1 MNTFTQYSQANN
13 AALEVLT
20 GLQGDRNITGV
31 HIAKQALQSICEQ
44 HREQLSPLFDAFLEA
59 TLSFRQDKFQQALEQ
74 YETLL
79 GKIHRP
85 EEQVL
90 YPYVCIYIGTIRNE
104 QGQQR
109 LSQHYFTLAE
119 QRLETQD
126 NKLLLFLNVNLSG
139 ILLQLE
145 EWQKALHFSKKAVD
159 IGEGTDNHTA
169 YAMAMMNNAL
179 ALTKLSQFEQAKQFL
194 DKCQNYCQENAL
206 AHSQAYNQLYLAIW
220 NQTQGKAK
228 QAHQYFTQG
237 FKQVKQHG
245 DSLLKREFIESY
257 GEFLFEQKQYQAV
270 IQLCTQI
277 LSGALYSEK
286 AEGRVKLYILLSESY
301 QQLGDAQ
308 QESHYL
314 RRLQKLQALEIE
326 RHKKYEV
333 DYIKKVTCFSDQQSQ
348 THQSLLIQD
357 RLDVLSELGQLI
369 TSTNVSKQELLAL
382 FSSLKGLLPVSSF
395 SLAYYDSEKNELEY
409 RFLLEEGV
417 FHEPFTVNCDGVSRL
432 GIYCAKH
439 RETIRLNSAS
449 QQEINQYIDPEFQQG
464 NVWSVSDEEDEP
476 QALSVIYTPVVYQDQ
491 LLAVISVQF
500 NRSNEYSQVHERIV
514 EQLANY
520 LAVAISHN
528 RQKEELANHNDYLEQ
543 IYHTD
548 HLTGLKNRHGFDQW
562 LKQQYLVTLPP
573 SSAFVL
579 ALDGL
584 KAFNA
589 EYSREVGDDA
599 LVECAKLIQESLPN
613 GIQLFRYHSDQ
624 FLVIGKFEG
633 HNIAVE
639 LARSLQAN
647 LKSYFSLTY
656 GSTTDDTVLTS
667 TVGVVNLADTPDRQ
681 SCEERVARI
690 ESTIYQVKQNR
701 HDGVFELQQ

>member
-20 GLQGDRNITGV
+20 GLHGDRNITGV
-31 HIAKQALQSICEQ
+31 HIAKQSLQSICEQ
-44 HREQLSPLFDAFLEA
+44 HREQLSPLFDAYLEA
-59 TLSFRQDKFQQALEQ
+59 TLSFRQDKFPEALEQ

-79 GKIHRP
+79 GEIHRP

-90 YPYVCIYIGTIRNE
+90 YPYVCIYIATIRNE
-104 QGQQR
+104 QGQRR

-126 NKLLLFLNVNLSG
+126 HKLLLFLNVNLSG

-145 EWQKALHFSKKAVD
+145 EWEKAQNFSQKALD
-159 IGEGTDNHTA
+159 IGEAADNYTA
-169 YAMAMMNNAL
+169 YAMAMMNHAL
-179 ALTKLSQFEQAKQFL
+179 ALTKLSHFEQAKQHL
-194 DKCQNYCQENAL
+194 DKCQVYCQEKEL
-206 AHSQAYNQLYLAIW
+206 VHSLAYNQLYLAIW
-220 NQTQGKAK
+220 YQGQGRAK
-228 QAHQYFTQG
+228 QAHQHFTQG

-257 GEFLFEQKQYQAV
+257 SDFLFEQKQYHAV

-277 LSGALYSEK
+277 LSGSLYSEK
-286 AEGRVKLYILLSESY
+286 AEGRVKLYTLLSESY
-301 QQLGDAQ
+301 RKQGDAQ
-308 QESHYL
+308 QENYYL
-314 RRLQKLQALEIE
+314 RQLQKLQTLEIE

-333 DYIKKVTCFSDQQSQ
+333 DYIKKATWFSEQQSQ

-369 TSTNVSKQELLAL
+369 TSTNVSKQELLAI
-382 FSSLKGLLPVSSF
+382 FASLKTLLPVSSF
-395 SLAYYDSEKNELEY
+395 SLAYYEPETNELEY

-417 FHEPFTVNCDGVSRL
+417 FHEPFTVSCDGVSRL
-432 GIYCAKH
+432 GVYCAKN

-449 QQEINQYIDPEFQQG
+449 QEEINQYIDVEYQQG
-464 NVWSVSDEEDEP
+464 NVWSVTDEEDIP
-476 QALSVIYTPVVYQDQ
+476 QALSVIYTPVVYQEQ

-500 NRSNEYSQVHERIV
+500 NRSNEYSLVHERIV

-528 RQKEELANHNDYLEQ
+528 RQKQELANHNDYLEL

-548 HLTGLKNRHGFDQW
+548 HLTGIKNRHGFDQW
-562 LKQQYLVTLPP
+562 LKQQYLLASPP

-584 KAFNA
+584 KAFNDQ
-589 EYSREVGDDA
+589 YSREVGDDA
-599 LVECAKLIQESLPN
+599 LVECAKLIQESLPS

-624 FLVIGKFEG
+624 FLVIGEFDE
-633 HNIAVE
+633 HAIAVE
-639 LARSLQAN
+639 LARSLQVN
-647 LKSYFSLTY
+647 LKNYFSLTY
-656 GSTTDDTVLTS
+656 GSTTEDTVLTS
-667 TVGVVNLADTPDRQ
+667 TVGVVSLAGMPDRQ
-681 SCEERVARI
+681 ACEERVAKI
-690 ESTIYQVKQNR
+690 ESTIYRVKQNR